1 MPNYNRLRKA
11 RETVIEILNDRDF
24 LVAKLMKNKLTSD
37 EIQKEYKENNLNLK
51 TGEVETIFW
60 DDKVNLSKIGKLI
73 KKMKKTQPKL
83 VILVFEYELT
93 SSQYNNIAQDFGD
106 ILFEVFLL
114 KELQFNVTK
123 HHMVPK
129 HILLNKKEAEE
140 IYSAYGIN
148 LPLISN
154 NDIVSRYYG
163 ANVDNIFKII
173 RPNNIYYRKVANI
186 V

>member
-1 MPNYNRLRKA
+1 MPDYNRLRKA
-11 RETVIEILNDRDF
+11 RETVIEMLNDRDF
-24 LVAKLMKNKLTSD
+24 SVAKLMKKKLSTK
-37 EIQKEYKENNLNLK
+37 ELQKEYKTNYLNLN

-83 VILVFEYELT
+83 VILVFEYKLT

-123 HHMVPK
+123 HHMVPQ
-129 HILLNKKEAEE
+129 HILLNKKEVEE
-140 IYSAYGIN
+140 IYSAYGVN

-154 NDIVSRYYG
+154 NDIISRYYG
-163 ANVDNIFKII
+163 AKVDNIFKII